1 MDHTNPN
8 LAADYF
14 LAVGRSKSSW
24 SWQIHGKSQPLGVNM
39 VGGSLGLSRLA
50 QLAGEKAL
58 HDFLERLTQEAK
70 RQ

>member
-1 MDHTNPN
+1 MDYINPN

-14 LAVGRSKSSW
+14 VAVGGRKSSW
-24 SWQIHGKSQPLGVNM
+24 SWQIHRKSQPLGVNI
-39 VGGSLGLSRLA
+39 VGGPFGTESTTR
-50 QLAGEKAL
+50 LAGEKAL